1 MILSV
6 IFMETLG
13 AQCNKLSE
21 RSLVLRQL
29 GLKDVVAFLRNL
41 PSATFYYFLEGF
53 NLVTV

>member
-1 MILSV
+1 
-6 IFMETLG
+6 METLR

-29 GLKDVVAFLRNL
+29 GLNDVVAFLRNL
-41 PSATFYYFLEGF
+41 PSATFYYFLEGL